1 MLISVNQKQAD
12 MLDIFKVCQNT
23 EQLVTIRRL
32 KNALSTVDHV
42 ILYLIV
48 VLRIFERHI
57 CQ

>member
-12 MLDIFKVCQNT
+12 MWDIFKVCQNT

-48 VLRIFERHI
+48 VLRIFESHI